1 MAAQIARFTESGA
14 LAGAN
19 ATPSRKTALL
29 PEVVGPLVGNDPAAK
44 LNDVAP
50 QSSSAVK
57 NNFRNSILTM
67 TSIQRL
73 LCLRFLKFAAPGK
86 HNLLTQAPPGVWF
99 GAGDREG
106 ARLIPRL
113 MPIVN
118 RRRLIFLLERADL
131 FLGAIYL

>member
-29 PEVVGPLVGNDPAAK
+29 PEVTGPLVGNDPAAK
-44 LNDVAP
+44 LNDAAP
-50 QSSSAVK
+50 QSSNAVK

-67 TSIQRL
+67 ISIQRL
-73 LCLRFLKFAAPGK
+73 VCLRFLKFAAPGK
-86 HNLLTQAPPGVWF
+86 HNLLTQAAPGVWF
-99 GAGDREG
+99 RGRG

-118 RRRLIFLLERADL
+118 RRRLIFLLERADF